1 MKIYKEIYE
10 EVEVDVNLEDFDFED
25 ICDFIV
31 ETSKHASDYE
41 NICIDQMRKSLFQE
55 DKSLEDFVHAM
66 ERDYFDELFETMKN
80 SWQAL
85 V

>member
-10 EVEVDVNLEDFDFED
+10 EIEVEVDLEDFED
-25 ICDFIV
+25 VCDFIV
-31 ETSKHASDYE
+31 NTSKHASQYE
-41 NICIDQMRKSLFQE
+41 NATIIRMRKSLFQE
-55 DKSLEDFVHAM
+55 DKSLKDFVYGM
-66 ERDYFDELFETMKN
+66 EREYFDELFEIMKK

>member
-10 EVEVDVNLEDFDFED
+10 EIEVEVDLEDFDFED
-25 ICDFIV
+25 VCDFIV
-31 ETSKHASDYE
+31 QTSKHASQYE
-41 NICIDQMRKSLFQE
+41 NATIIRMRKNLFQE
-55 DKSLEDFVHAM
+55 DKSLKDFVYSM
-66 ERDYFDELFETMKN
+66 EREYFDELFEIMKK